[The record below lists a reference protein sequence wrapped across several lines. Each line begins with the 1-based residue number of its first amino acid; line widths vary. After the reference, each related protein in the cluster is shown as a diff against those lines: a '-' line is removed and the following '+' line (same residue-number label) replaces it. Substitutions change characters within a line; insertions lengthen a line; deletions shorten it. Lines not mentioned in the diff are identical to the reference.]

1 MGETAG
7 AGQVAQCEGKVPLD
21 RVTALRAAARGRRKG
36 RPAHAYL
43 CPCCKEYHVGQR
55 LSGRRK

>member
-1 MGETAG
+1 MGEMAG
-7 AGQVAQCEGKVPLD
+7 AGQAAQCAGKIPLD

-43 CPCCKEYHVGQR
+43 CRFCNEYHVGQR